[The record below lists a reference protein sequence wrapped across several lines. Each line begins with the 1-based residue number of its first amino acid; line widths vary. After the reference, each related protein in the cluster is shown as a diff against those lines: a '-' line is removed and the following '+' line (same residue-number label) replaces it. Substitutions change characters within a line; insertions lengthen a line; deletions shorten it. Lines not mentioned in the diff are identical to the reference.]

1 MLNDIE
7 LQKKV
12 EILTNKL
19 KLGLFKEVVDESKIL
34 LKKRKHQVLF
44 NLLSLSYQSLGQNDK
59 SVEIM
64 EIALKANPKNPHFLN
79 NIGLSHFKLSNF
91 KEAETYFKRG
101 LAEAPKYISILN
113 NLGNLKGYLN
123 LNKSAIE
130 YFNKILKINDKLIEP
145 YFNLAINYQA
155 LGEFEKS
162 SECLKKILELNPKF
176 TDADRILSLMT
187 KYTNNHPHY
196 RNIKNKLENIKLNEI
211 QKSNLYFSLGKY
223 FEDIKDYEKSF
234 KNYSHGNNI
243 IKKKTNYKIQE
254 EKNDFINI
262 KDFNYKNLNIPNI
275 ENSRKLIFIVG
286 MPRSGTSLVEQIL
299 SSHQEVFGGGELPF
313 LEKEVRKFFQKFE
326 KNNQLNIEEIHNL
339 VVDCKKKYLER
350 ISNYNNSSK
359 IFTDKAPLNF
369 RFIGFIKYIFPNAKI
384 INCKRDPMDIIWS
397 NFKNYFSNA
406 MPFTNDL
413 EDIAQFY
420 KLYEDLMT
428 FFQKKFPEIIY
439 DIEYSELV
447 QNSEIEIKK
456 LLNFCELKWDDNCLN
471 HHKNERAIKTA
482 SSIQARKPIY
492 KTAVKSSD
500 RYKDYLKN
508 IKSII
513 ESN

>member
-243 IKKKTNYKIQE
+243 IKKKTNYKIQK

-262 KDFNYKNLNIPNI
+262 KNFNYKNLNIPNI

>member
-1 MLNDIE
+1 MLTDIE

-19 KLGLFKEVVDESKIL
+19 KLGMFKEVIDETKLL

-59 SVEIM
+59 SIEIM
-64 EIALKANPKNPHFLN
+64 EIALKANSKNPHFLN
-79 NIGLSHFKLSNF
+79 NIGLSHFRLSNF
-91 KEAETYFKRG
+91 KEAENYFKRG
-101 LAEAPKYISILN
+101 LTEAPKYISILN
-113 NLGNLKGYLN
+113 NLGNLKSYLN

-130 YFNKILKINDKLIEP
+130 YFNKILKINDKLVEP
-145 YFNLAINYQA
+145 YYNLAINYEA
-155 LGEFEKS
+155 LGEFKRS
-162 SECLKKILELNPKF
+162 SECLEKILELNPKF
-176 TDADRILSLMT
+176 TDADRMLSIMT

-196 RNIKNKLENIKLNEI
+196 FNIKDKLENFKLNEM
-211 QKSNLYFSLGKY
+211 QKSHLYFALGKY
-223 FEDIKDYEKSF
+223 FEDINDYEKSYN
-234 KNYSHGNNI
+234 NYLYGNKI

-262 KDFNYKNLNIPNI
+262 KDFDYENLNIQKI
-275 ENSRKLIFIVG
+275 ESSRKLIFIVG

-313 LEKEVRKFFQKFE
+313 LETEVRKIFQEFK
-326 KNNQLNIEEIHNL
+326 KNNQLNMKEVQNL
-339 VVDCKKKYLER
+339 IIDCKKKYLDK
-350 ISNYNNSSK
+350 ISNYNTSSK

-369 RFIGFIKYIFPNAKI
+369 RFIGFIKYIFPDAKI
-384 INCKRDPMDIIWS
+384 INCKRDPMDIAWS
-397 NFKNYFSNA
+397 NFKNYFSNS

-420 KLYEDLMT
+420 KLYEDLMV
-428 FFQKKFPEIIY
+428 FFRKRFSEIIY
-439 DIEYSELV
+439 DIEYSKLV
-447 QNSEIEIKK
+447 ENTEIEVKK
-456 LLNFCELKWDDNCLN
+456 LLNFCELKWDENCLN

-482 SSIQARKPIY
+482 SSTQARKPIY
-492 KTAVKSSD
+492 KTAIKSSD

-513 ESN
+513 EFN